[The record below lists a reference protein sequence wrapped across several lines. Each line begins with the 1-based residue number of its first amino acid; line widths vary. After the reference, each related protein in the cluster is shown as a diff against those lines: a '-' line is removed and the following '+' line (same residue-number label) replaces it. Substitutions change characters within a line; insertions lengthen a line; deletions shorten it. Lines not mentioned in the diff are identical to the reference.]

1 MFSSTPVVYTVG
13 NEYQIL
19 LYTRSPA
26 YVKIRIGKKEFDDC
40 VCGVMR
46 SAKGMRRITVPKTML
61 DGCGE
66 YTVIVQHILKRA
78 AYGTKI
84 IRATKKK
91 YVFRP
96 VVTGETVRAFMVGD
110 SHGDED
116 RALEAAQ
123 TFGKF
128 DFLILNGDIP
138 NKCDN
143 VRDFE
148 TAHNIAAK
156 LSGGRIPV
164 VFAKGNHENRGA
176 AAELMFD
183 YIPLNNGRTYYT
195 FRIGGIWGLVL
206 DCGEDKTDDNREYG
220 SSVRFHAFRQEQT
233 DYIRKVIANAG
244 SEYEAEGIE
253 HRIVVVH
260 IPFVMKMGELFSI
273 EEEIYGEWTEL
284 LRKINPDAII
294 SAHTHRFRILR
305 EGDKSLRFSA
315 PCPTVIG
322 TERCDDYL
330 GGAGFIFEKYGITV
344 NYTTSKGET
353 VLSERI

>member
-1 MFSSTPVVYTVG
+1 MFSSTPVVYAVG
-13 NEYQIL
+13 SEYQIF

-26 YVKIRIGKKEFDDC
+26 YVKILIGEKEFDDC
-40 VCGVMR
+40 VCGVKR
-46 SAKGMRRITVPKTML
+46 SAKGMRRISVPKALL

-66 YTVIVQHILKRA
+66 YTVIVQHILKRV
-78 AYGTKI
+78 AYCTKI
-84 IRATKKK
+84 TRTTKKK

-96 VVTGETVRAFMVGD
+96 VATGETVRAYMVGD

-116 RALEAAQ
+116 IAVKAAQ

-156 LSGGRIPV
+156 LTGGTVPV

-183 YIPLNNGRTYYT
+183 YIPLNNSRTYYT
-195 FRIGGIWGLVL
+195 FHIGSIWGLVL
-206 DCGEDKTDDNREYG
+206 DCGEDKVDDNREYG
-220 SSVRFHAFRQEQT
+220 SSVCFHSFREEQT
-233 DYIRKVIANAG
+233 EYIRRVIADAG
-244 SEYEAEGIE
+244 SEYEADGVE

-260 IPFVMKMGELFSI
+260 VPFVMKMGELFSI

-305 EGDKSLRFSA
+305 GDDESLR
-315 PCPTVIG
+315 
-322 TERCDDYL
+322 
-330 GGAGFIFEKYGITV
+330 
-344 NYTTSKGET
+344 
-353 VLSERI
+353 